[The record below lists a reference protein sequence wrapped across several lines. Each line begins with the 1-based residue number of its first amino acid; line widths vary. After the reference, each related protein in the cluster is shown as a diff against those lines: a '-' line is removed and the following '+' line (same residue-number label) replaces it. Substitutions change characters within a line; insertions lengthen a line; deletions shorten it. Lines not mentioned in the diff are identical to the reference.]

1 MKRKREKRWS
11 DKRKR
16 EREGS
21 IDARVETVKKRI
33 YIWKKRRRKACTFG
47 NGLRIFL
54 KRGRRKE
61 YCLLILGEGNE
72 KWKQKF
78 MAS

>member
-21 IDARVETVKKRI
+21 IDARVETVKKTRNA
-33 YIWKKRRRKACTFG
+33 YIFG
-47 NGLRIFL
+47 RND
-54 KRGRRKE
+54 E
-61 YCLLILGEGNE
+61 E
-72 KWKQKF
+72 KHIHLEMVYEF
-78 MAS
+78 S